1 MMDMNRGFAW
11 RLECMMNGMGYFAC
25 FGEQLSFFAVL

>member
-1 MMDMNRGFAW
+1 MKDMNGGFAW

-25 FGEQLSFFAVL
+25 LGEQLSLFAVL